1 MDKKRIRAIIAA
13 VIIAAVGIG
22 AVVISVTKENKSAD
36 VPKQT
41 EQASEKIADD
51 ENKDAQQSE
60 SAKTGDDSDAAAASE
75 ANGDST
81 NTGTK
86 AQQADE
92 KKVDPT
98 FMYFVDDETEK
109 STAET
114 IDALKKK
121 YPNVVFDIKNVD
133 KDKTLLEN
141 FSLVDGNIPALIMLD
156 TSNNICDFKFKCADE
171 AELSSSIDKALGK

>member
-81 NTGTK
+81 NAGSST
-86 AQQADE
+86 QQAEE
-92 KKVDPT
+92 KRLTRHLCTLSMMKP
-98 FMYFVDDETEK
+98 K
-109 STAET
+109 SLQP
-114 IDALKKK
+114 IRL
-121 YPNVVFDIKNVD
+121 
-133 KDKTLLEN
+133 
-141 FSLVDGNIPALIMLD
+141 MH
-156 TSNNICDFKFKCADE
+156 
-171 AELSSSIDKALGK
+171 